1 MKRILLVLFAVFC
14 VMMIAS
20 CDTTTNPGNN
30 TQDPS
35 LDGIDISKFEMPQT
49 EFMHDGHELS
59 KLEEVFKLVIEKG
72 TFVYDKNLNSIGYKL
87 ELKKEA
93 STTIYAYYSVSE
105 LRIIYLEMQ
114 GKVAH
119 STYFKLDDQADT
131 FAMCHKIQYFSGR
144 RQDFLGIMNYN
155 RIDFDGVKH
164 LRANGQTLHT
174 GTACSAEIGDLSQVF
189 VHTMVGSFRL
199 HRHGRQYTQY
209 HCQTQ
214 QPCGTALEVL
224 FHRNSS

>member
-14 VMMIAS
+14 VMMIVS

-155 RIDFDGVKH
+155 RIDFDGVK
-164 LRANGQTLHT
+164 LGEYELYRGYNTQTESVITNKILT
-174 GTACSAEIGDLSQVF
+174 QGNTLITLFNEKTTTEINISLSEFGFNV
-189 VHTMVGSFRL
+189 
-199 HRHGRQYTQY
+199 
-209 HCQTQ
+209 
-214 QPCGTALEVL
+214 
-224 FHRNSS
+224 

>member
-87 ELKKEA
+87 ELKKET

-155 RIDFDGVKH
+155 RIDFDGVK
-164 LRANGQTLHT
+164 LGEYELYRGYNTQTESIITNKILT
-174 GTACSAEIGDLSQVF
+174 QVNTLITLFNEKTTSEINISLSEFGFNV
-189 VHTMVGSFRL
+189 
-199 HRHGRQYTQY
+199 
-209 HCQTQ
+209 
-214 QPCGTALEVL
+214 
-224 FHRNSS
+224 

>member
-1 MKRILLVLFAVFC
+1 MKKILFILFAVFC

-20 CDTTTNPGNN
+20 CDTTNNPGNN

-87 ELKKEA
+87 ELEKEA
-93 STTIYAYYSVSE
+93 STTLYAYYSVSE

-119 STYFKLDDQADT
+119 STYFKLDDQGDT

-155 RIDFDGVKH
+155 RIDFDGVK
-164 LRANGQTLHT
+164 LGEYELYRGYNTQSEAIINNKILTQGIKLVTLFNEKT
-174 GTACSAEIGDLSQVF
+174 TSEINISLSEFGFNV
-189 VHTMVGSFRL
+189 
-199 HRHGRQYTQY
+199 
-209 HCQTQ
+209 
-214 QPCGTALEVL
+214 
-224 FHRNSS
+224 

>member
-14 VMMIAS
+14 VMMIVS

-155 RIDFDGVKH
+155 RIDFDGVK
-164 LRANGQTLHT
+164 LGEYELYRGYNTQ
-174 GTACSAEIGDLSQVF
+174 SKEEINKKIIEQNYEIMSLFNDLIKKELNISLSEF
-189 VHTMVGSFRL
+189 GF
-199 HRHGRQYTQY
+199 
-209 HCQTQ
+209 
-214 QPCGTALEVL
+214 
-224 FHRNSS
+224 NID

>member
-14 VMMIAS
+14 VMMIES
-20 CDTTTNPGNN
+20 CDTTINPGNN

-87 ELKKEA
+87 ELKKES

-155 RIDFDGVKH
+155 RIDFDGVK
-164 LRANGQTLHT
+164 LGEYELYRGYNTQTESVITNKILT
-174 GTACSAEIGDLSQVF
+174 QGNTLITLFNEKTTSEINISLSEFGFNV
-189 VHTMVGSFRL
+189 
-199 HRHGRQYTQY
+199 
-209 HCQTQ
+209 
-214 QPCGTALEVL
+214 
-224 FHRNSS
+224 